1 MNVLV
6 GEVVNDAM
14 EAILLDVADGTAVLV
29 SVLVAVPVTVLVAVP
44 VLVAVTTM
52 GVSDE
57 MILVLVAVAAVASAW
72 AVKTIMVGICA
83 TSIVGIDTGILI
95 PVAEQASVRST
106 TNRKKI
112 LIRFMNYKYAKRHLR
127 ATFFSCW
134 ICALGWRSAKYSPE
148 VFSITDYLSGCQM
161 PSITAK
167 TMPRL

>member
-29 SVLVAVPVTVLVAVP
+29 SVLVAVP